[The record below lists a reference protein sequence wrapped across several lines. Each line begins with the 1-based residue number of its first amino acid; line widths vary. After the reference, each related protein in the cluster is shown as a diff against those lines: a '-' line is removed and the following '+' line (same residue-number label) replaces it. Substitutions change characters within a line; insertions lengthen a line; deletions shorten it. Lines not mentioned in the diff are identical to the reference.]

1 MSMIEQQ
8 DDAPPTD
15 AHTAGDEPAPTRAA
29 RSPAA
34 RQVARRELPQYR
46 VILHNDDYNEIDAV
60 VRVLTRLTPLSRLRA
75 TVVTLYAHHHGEAL
89 VLITHKERAELY
101 AAQFRSRRL
110 TVSIE
115 PDA

>member
-1 MSMIEQQ
+1 MIEQQ

-15 AHTAGDEPAPTRAA
+15 AHQAGDEPAPSSTTRPTPT
-29 RSPAA
+29 RHI
-34 RQVARRELPQYR
+34 ARRELPQYR
-46 VILHNDDYNEIDAV
+46 VILHNDDVNEVDAV

-110 TVSIE
+110 TVTIE